1 MLRALVPCV
10 TSVRTLCYEPPV
22 VVMAV
27 VMTVSALAEAIGSEL
42 NTRSAAPEV
51 ERRVAEME

>member
-1 MLRALVPCV
+1 MLRSLVPCV
-10 TSVRTLCYEPPV
+10 TSVRTLCYEPPAV
-22 VVMAV
+22 VTAV

-51 ERRVAEME
+51 EGRVAEME